1 MACDRHGVNKNL
13 PYGKDSAVVVNL
25 LEKLREHAPW
35 AYTGYSAEIENAW
48 NEGRE
53 NMIAMVD
60 ARKQAIEQASVEN
73 QEVNGESEP

>member
-25 LEKLREHAPW
+25 LEKLRERAPW

-53 NMIAMVD
+53 NMIATVE
-60 ARKQAIEQASVEN
+60 AHKQAFEQVLVEKK
-73 QEVNGESEP
+73 EEL